1 MKQYLKNGVKLAA
14 AALVCALPFFATES
28 QAVPAFAR
36 QTGMV
41 CTTCHIGQDNV
52 PNFTRTARIFQMRGY
67 FTPVIRERIRGD
79 GQTIEGEPQY
89 GGDYL
94 SLNMMDFFS
103 ARFVSELAQQSK
115 SGSVKSD
122 VTSTPAARM
131 SMFFTG
137 PITDWLGLWTEIGYL
152 ANNSLNSVTVGQTG
166 PTNENTFAFD
176 EFRLATSRTINEN
189 SFIGMSIG
197 NEPGDVVSEF
207 LFPLGI
213 PRFFS
218 LGQGGVGKAMTMSTI
233 SFHAFLDD
241 QWWIQFAPNSGV
253 TNNSFSNGWQQYY
266 ALAWNPLRQTENDLW
281 LALEFSHGNDNA
293 SILTPNK
300 VSFICP
306 TSCPAG
312 VVDSSLSF
320 TNSLGG
326 RTIPGAPV
334 EVVKTFNTYSWR
346 IEHTAA
352 DRGPHSWVALIEG
365 NGTKQDYVSGASAKR
380 DLVGLYL
387 RYYYL
392 RTYGFYASWYH
403 DFKYEYTSPTGVKFD
418 AGSTNGSNLTLLW
431 SPAMN
436 FSVHWSFNFPQ
447 YNAPF
452 YQSPTAT
459 TPPPSQVKTSSW
471 NLGFEYNF

>member
-14 AALVCALPFFATES
+14 AAFVCALPFLATES

-67 FTPVIRERIRGD
+67 FTPTIRERIRGD

-94 SLNMMDFFS
+94 SVNMMDFFS
-103 ARFVSELAQQSK
+103 ARFVSELASQSK
-115 SGSVKSD
+115 RGDVKSD

-152 ANNSLNSVTVGQTG
+152 ANNSLNSVTVGNTG

-176 EFRLATSRTINEN
+176 EFRLATSRQINED

-207 LFPLGI
+207 VFPLGV

-218 LGQGGVGKAMTMSTI
+218 LGQGGVGKEATMSTL
-233 SFHAFLDD
+233 SLHGFFND
-241 QWWIQFAPNSGV
+241 QFWVQFAAQSGV
-253 TNNSFSNGWQQYY
+253 TNNSFSDGWQQYY
-266 ALAWNPLRQTENDLW
+266 AFAWNALRQTENDLW
-281 LALEFSHGNDNA
+281 LGLEYSHGNDNA
-293 SILTPNK
+293 SILTPTK
-300 VSFICP
+300 SSFICP
-306 TSCPAG
+306 TTCPAG
-312 VVDSSLSF
+312 VTDSTLSF
-320 TNSLGG
+320 SNTLGG
-326 RTIPGAPV
+326 RPVTGAPV
-334 EVVKTFNTYSWR
+334 EKVDSFNTYAWR

-352 DRGPHSWVALIEG
+352 DRGPHSWVAMIQG
-365 NGTKQDYVSGASAKR
+365 GGTKQDYVSGASAKR
-380 DLVGLYL
+380 DTVGVYL

-392 RTYGFYASWYH
+392 RTYGFYVSYYK
-403 DFKYEYTSPTGVKFD
+403 DFKYEYTSPSGERSDFGKTD
-418 AGSTNGSNLTLLW
+418 GSNITLLW

-436 FSVHWSFNFPQ
+436 FSVHLAYNLPQENAVFP
-447 YNAPF
+447 
-452 YQSPTAT
+452 SPTA
-459 TPPPSQVKTSSW
+459 PASVKSSSW

>member
-14 AALVCALPFFATES
+14 AALVCALPFLATES

-67 FTPVIRERIRGD
+67 FTPTIRERIRGD

-94 SLNMMDFFS
+94 SVNMMDFFS

-115 SGSVKSD
+115 VNGVKSD

-131 SMFFTG
+131 SLFFTG

-152 ANNSLNSVTVGQTG
+152 ANNSLNSVTVGNTG

-218 LGQGGVGKAMTMSTI
+218 LGQGGVGKEATMSTL
-233 SFHAFLDD
+233 SLHGFFDD
-241 QWWIQFAPNSGV
+241 QYWVQFAAQSGV

-266 ALAWNPLRQTENDLW
+266 AFGWNALRQTENDLW
-281 LALEFSHGNDNA
+281 LAIEYSHGNDNA

-300 VSFICP
+300 MSFICP
-306 TSCPAG
+306 TTCPAG
-312 VVDSSLSF
+312 VTDSSLSF
-320 TNSLGG
+320 TNTLGG
-326 RTIPGAPV
+326 RPVAGAPV
-334 EVVKTFNTYSWR
+334 EVVNSFNTYSWR

-365 NGTKQDYVSGASAKR
+365 NGTKQNYASGASARR
-380 DLVGLYL
+380 DLAGVYL

-392 RTYGFYASWYH
+392 RTYGFQASWYH
-403 DFKYEYTSPTGVKFD
+403 DFKYEYTGPTGAKTDF
-418 AGSTNGSNLTLLW
+418 GSTNGENLALLW

-436 FSVHWSFNFPQ
+436 FSVHLNFNFPQ
-447 YNAPF
+447 SNAIYYPNGSTG
-452 YQSPTAT
+452 Q
-459 TPPPSQVKTSSW
+459 PPPSAKTSSW

>member
-1 MKQYLKNGVKLAA
+1 MKQFLKNGVKLAA
-14 AALVCALPFFATES
+14 AAFVCALPFLATES

-67 FTPVIRERIRGD
+67 FTPTIRERIRGD

-94 SLNMMDFFS
+94 SVNMMDFLS

-115 SGSVKSD
+115 VNGNKSD

-131 SMFFTG
+131 SLFFTG

-152 ANNSLNSVTVGQTG
+152 ANNSINSVTVGNTG

-189 SFIGMSIG
+189 SFIGASIG

-218 LGQGGVGKAMTMSTI
+218 LGQGGVGKEMTMSTL
-233 SFHAFLDD
+233 SLHAFLND
-241 QWWIQFAPNSGV
+241 QFWVQFAAQSGV

-266 ALAWNPLRQTENDLW
+266 AFGWNALRQTENDLW
-281 LALEFSHGNDNA
+281 LAVEYSHGNDNA
-293 SILTPNK
+293 SILTPTK
-300 VSFICP
+300 SSFICP
-306 TSCPAG
+306 TTCPAG
-312 VVDSSLSF
+312 VTDSSLSF
-320 TNSLGG
+320 SNTLGG
-326 RTIPGAPV
+326 RPVAGAPIELV
-334 EVVKTFNTYSWR
+334 DKFDTYSWR

-352 DRGPHSWVALIEG
+352 DRGPHSWVAMIQG
-365 NGTKQDYVSGASAKR
+365 NGTKQDYKSGASAKH
-380 DLVGLYL
+380 DLVGVYL

-392 RTYGFYASWYH
+392 RTYGFQASYYK
-403 DFKYEYTSPTGVKFD
+403 DLKYEYTTPGGVTTDVGKHD
-418 AGSTNGSNLTLLW
+418 GSNLVLLW

-436 FSVHWSFNFPQ
+436 FSVHLNYNFPQ
-447 YNAPF
+447 SNSVYNANG
-452 YQSPTAT
+452 AT
-459 TPPPSQVKTSSW
+459 TTPISSSKVESW

>member
-1 MKQYLKNGVKLAA
+1 MKQFLKNGVKLAA
-14 AALVCALPFFATES
+14 TALVCALPFLATES

-67 FTPVIRERIRGD
+67 FTPTIRERIRGD

-94 SLNMMDFFS
+94 SVNMMDFFS

-152 ANNSLNSVTVGQTG
+152 ANNSLNSVSVGNTG

-176 EFRLATSRTINEN
+176 EFRLATSRTIGEN
-189 SFIGMSIG
+189 SFIGASIG

-218 LGQGGVGKAMTMSTI
+218 LGQGGVGKEATMSTL
-233 SFHAFLDD
+233 SLHAFLDD
-241 QWWIQFAPNSGV
+241 QFWVQFAAQSGV

-266 ALAWNPLRQTENDLW
+266 AFGWNALRQTENDLW
-281 LALEFSHGNDNA
+281 LAIEYSRGNDNA
-293 SILTPNK
+293 SILTPTK
-300 VSFICP
+300 MSFICP
-306 TSCPAG
+306 TTCPAG

-320 TNSLGG
+320 SNTLGG
-326 RTIPGAPV
+326 RPVQGAPIEKV
-334 EVVKTFNTYSWR
+334 DTFNTYSWR

-365 NGTKQDYVSGASAKR
+365 NGTKQNYVSGASAKR
-380 DLVGLYL
+380 DNVGLYL

-392 RTYGFYASWYH
+392 RTYGIQASWYH
-403 DFKYEYTSPTGVKFD
+403 DFTYEYTSPTGVKSDF
-418 AGSTNGSNLTLLW
+418 GSTNGSNLVFLW

-436 FSVHWSFNFPQ
+436 FSVHLNFNFPQ
-447 YNAPF
+447 NNAVF
-452 YQSPTAT
+452 TEGVAS
-459 TPPPSQVKTSSW
+459 PPSPVKSSSW
-471 NLGFEYNF
+471 NFGFEYNF

>member
-14 AALVCALPFFATES
+14 AAFVCALPFLATES

-67 FTPVIRERIRGD
+67 FTPTIRERIRGD

-94 SLNMMDFFS
+94 SVNMMDFFS

-115 SGSVKSD
+115 VNGVKSD

-152 ANNSLNSVTVGQTG
+152 ANNSLNSVTVGNTG

-176 EFRLATSRTINEN
+176 EFRLATSRTINED
-189 SFIGMSIG
+189 SFIGASIG

-218 LGQGGVGKAMTMSTI
+218 LGQGGVGKEATMSTL
-233 SFHAFLDD
+233 SLHAFLND
-241 QWWIQFAPNSGV
+241 QFWVQFAAQSGV

-266 ALAWNPLRQTENDLW
+266 AFGWNALRQTENDLW
-281 LALEFSHGNDNA
+281 LAIEYSHGNDNA
-293 SILTPNK
+293 SILTPTK
-300 VSFICP
+300 SSFICP
-306 TSCPAG
+306 TTCPAG
-312 VVDSSLSF
+312 VTDSSLSF
-320 TNSLGG
+320 TNTLGG
-326 RTIPGAPV
+326 RPVAGAPV
-334 EVVKTFNTYSWR
+334 EIVDKFDTYSWR

-352 DRGPHSWVALIEG
+352 DRGPHSWVAMIQG
-365 NGTKQDYVSGASAKR
+365 NGTKQDYKSGASAKH
-380 DLVGLYL
+380 DLVGVYL

-392 RTYGFYASWYH
+392 RTYGFQASYYK
-403 DFKYEYTSPTGVKFD
+403 DLKYEYTTPGGVTTDVGKHD
-418 AGSTNGSNLTLLW
+418 GSNLVLLW

-436 FSVHWSFNFPQ
+436 FSVHLNYNFPQ
-447 YNAPF
+447 SNSVYNANG
-452 YQSPTAT
+452 AT
-459 TPPPSQVKTSSW
+459 TTPISSSKVESW

>member
-14 AALVCALPFFATES
+14 AALVCALPFLATES

-67 FTPVIRERIRGD
+67 FTPTIRERIRGD

-103 ARFVSELAQQSK
+103 ARFVSELAQQTK
-115 SGSVKSD
+115 VNGVKSD

-131 SMFFTG
+131 SLFFTG

-152 ANNSLNSVTVGQTG
+152 ANNSINSVTVGNTG

-176 EFRLATSRTINEN
+176 EFRLATSRQINEN

-197 NEPGDVVSEF
+197 NEPGDVVTEF
-207 LFPLGI
+207 VFPLGV

-241 QWWIQFAPNSGV
+241 QWWIQFAPQSGV
-253 TNNSFSNGWQQYY
+253 TNNSFSDGWQQYY
-266 ALAWNPLRQTENDLW
+266 AFAWNPWRQTENDLW
-281 LALEFSHGNDNA
+281 LGFEYSHGNDNA
-293 SILTPNK
+293 SILTPTK
-300 VSFICP
+300 SSFICP
-306 TSCPAG
+306 TTCPAG
-312 VVDSSLSF
+312 VTDSSLSF
-320 TNSLGG
+320 TNTLGG
-326 RTIPGAPV
+326 RPVAGAPIEKV
-334 EVVKTFNTYSWR
+334 DTFNTYSWR

-352 DRGPHSWVALIEG
+352 DRGPHSWVAMIQG
-365 NGTKQDYVSGASAKR
+365 NGTKQNYISGASAKR
-380 DLVGLYL
+380 DLIGVYL

-392 RTYGFYASWYH
+392 RTYGFYASYYK
-403 DFKYEYTSPTGVKFD
+403 DFKYEYTSPAGVKTDF
-418 AGSTNGSNLTLLW
+418 GKTNGSNVTALW

-436 FSVHWSFNFPQ
+436 FSVHLSYNFPQ
-447 YNAPF
+447 SGAVYNVEGATSNPI
-452 YQSPTAT
+452 SP
-459 TPPPSQVKTSSW
+459 SKVSSW

>member
-1 MKQYLKNGVKLAA
+1 MKQFLKNGVKLAT
-14 AALVCALPFFATES
+14 AALVCALPFLATES

-67 FTPVIRERIRGD
+67 FTPTIRERIRGD

-94 SLNMMDFFS
+94 SVNMMDFFS

-115 SGSVKSD
+115 TGSNKSD

-152 ANNSLNSVTVGQTG
+152 ANNSLNSVTVGNTG

-176 EFRLATSRTINEN
+176 EFRLATSRTINED

-218 LGQGGVGKAMTMSTI
+218 LGQGGVGKEATMSTL
-233 SFHAFLDD
+233 SLHGFFSD
-241 QWWIQFAPNSGV
+241 QFWVQFAAQSGV

-266 ALAWNPLRQTENDLW
+266 AFGWNALRQTENDLW
-281 LALEFSHGNDNA
+281 LAIEYSHGNDNA

-300 VSFICP
+300 MSFICP
-306 TSCPAG
+306 TTCPAG
-312 VVDSSLSF
+312 VVDTSLSF
-320 TNSLGG
+320 TNTLGG
-326 RTIPGAPV
+326 RPVSGAPIEIV
-334 EVVKTFNTYSWR
+334 NTFNTYSWR

-380 DLVGLYL
+380 DLVGVYL

-392 RTYGFYASWYH
+392 RTYGFQASYYH
-403 DFKYEYTSPTGVKFD
+403 DLKYEYTSPNGTKSDFGKTD
-418 AGSTNGSNLTLLW
+418 GTNIALLW

-436 FSVHWSFNFPQ
+436 FSVHLNFNLPQENAVFP
-447 YNAPF
+447 
-452 YQSPTAT
+452 SPTA
-459 TPPPSQVKTSSW
+459 PAQVKSSSW

>member
-1 MKQYLKNGVKLAA
+1 MKQYLKNGVKLAT
-14 AALVCALPFFATES
+14 AALVCALPFLATES

-67 FTPVIRERIRGD
+67 FTPTIRERIRGD

-94 SLNMMDFFS
+94 SVNMMDFFS

-115 SGSVKSD
+115 VNGVKSD

-152 ANNSLNSVTVGQTG
+152 ANNSINSVTVGNTG

-176 EFRLATSRTINEN
+176 EFRLATSRQINEN
-189 SFIGMSIG
+189 SFIGASIG
-197 NEPGDVVSEF
+197 NEPGDVVTEF
-207 LFPLGI
+207 VFPIGV

-218 LGQGGVGKAMTMSTI
+218 LGQGGVGKAATMSTL
-233 SFHAFLDD
+233 SLHGFFND
-241 QWWIQFAPNSGV
+241 QFWAQFAAQSGV

-266 ALAWNPLRQTENDLW
+266 SFAWNALRQTENDLW
-281 LALEFSHGNDNA
+281 LGVEYSHGNDNA
-293 SILTPNK
+293 SILTPTK
-300 VSFICP
+300 SSFICP
-306 TSCPAG
+306 TTCPAG
-312 VVDSSLSF
+312 VTDSSLSF
-320 TNSLGG
+320 TNTLGG
-326 RTIPGAPV
+326 RPVAGAPV
-334 EVVKTFNTYSWR
+334 EVVDKFDTYSWR

-352 DRGPHSWVALIEG
+352 DRGPHSWVAMIQG
-365 NGTKQDYVSGASAKR
+365 NGTKQDYRSGASAKR
-380 DLVGLYL
+380 DIIGVYL

-392 RTYGFYASWYH
+392 RTYGFYASYYK
-403 DFKYEYTSPTGVKFD
+403 DFKYEYTSPSGQKTDFGKTD
-418 AGSTNGSNLTLLW
+418 GSNITLLW

-436 FSVHWSFNFPQ
+436 FSVHLAYNFPQ
-447 YNAPF
+447 ENAIYYP
-452 YQSPTAT
+452 SGSTG
-459 TPPPSQVKTSSW
+459 TPPASVKASSW

>member
-1 MKQYLKNGVKLAA
+1 MKQYLKNGVKLAT
-14 AALVCALPFFATES
+14 AALVCALPFLATES

-67 FTPVIRERIRGD
+67 FTPTIRERIRGD

-115 SGSVKSD
+115 VNGVKSD

-152 ANNSLNSVTVGQTG
+152 ANNSINSVTVGNTG

-176 EFRLATSRTINEN
+176 EFRLATSRQINEN
-189 SFIGMSIG
+189 SFIGASIG
-197 NEPGDVVSEF
+197 NEPGDVVTEF
-207 LFPLGI
+207 VFPIGV

-218 LGQGGVGKAMTMSTI
+218 LGQGGVGKAATMSTL
-233 SFHAFLDD
+233 SLHGFFND
-241 QWWIQFAPNSGV
+241 QFWAQFAAQSGV

-266 ALAWNPLRQTENDLW
+266 SFAWNALRQTENDLW
-281 LALEFSHGNDNA
+281 LGVEYSHGNDNA
-293 SILTPNK
+293 SILTPTK
-300 VSFICP
+300 SSFICP
-306 TSCPAG
+306 TTCPAG
-312 VVDSSLSF
+312 VTDSSLSF
-320 TNSLGG
+320 TNTLGG
-326 RTIPGAPV
+326 RPVAGAPV
-334 EVVKTFNTYSWR
+334 EVVDKFDTYSWR

-352 DRGPHSWVALIEG
+352 DRGPHSWVAMIQG
-365 NGTKQDYVSGASAKR
+365 NGTKQDYRSGASAKR
-380 DLVGLYL
+380 DIIGVYL

-392 RTYGFYASWYH
+392 RTYGFYASYYK
-403 DFKYEYTSPTGVKFD
+403 DFKYEYTSPSGQKTDFGKTD
-418 AGSTNGSNLTLLW
+418 GSNITLLW

-436 FSVHWSFNFPQ
+436 FSVHLAYNFPQ
-447 YNAPF
+447 ENAIYYP
-452 YQSPTAT
+452 SGSTG
-459 TPPPSQVKTSSW
+459 TPPASVKASSW

>member
-1 MKQYLKNGVKLAA
+1 MKQFLKNGVKLAA
-14 AALVCALPFFATES
+14 AAFVCALPFLATES

-67 FTPVIRERIRGD
+67 FTPTIRERIRGD

-115 SGSVKSD
+115 VNGVKSD

-152 ANNSLNSVTVGQTG
+152 ANNSINSVTVGNTG

-176 EFRLATSRTINEN
+176 EFRLATSRQINEN
-189 SFIGMSIG
+189 SFIGASIG
-197 NEPGDVVSEF
+197 NEPGDVVTEF
-207 LFPLGI
+207 VFPIGV

-218 LGQGGVGKAMTMSTI
+218 LGQGGVGKAATMSTL
-233 SFHAFLDD
+233 SLHGFFND
-241 QWWIQFAPNSGV
+241 QFWAQFAAQSGV

-266 ALAWNPLRQTENDLW
+266 SFAWNALRQTENDLW
-281 LALEFSHGNDNA
+281 LGVEYSHGNDNA
-293 SILTPNK
+293 SILTPTK
-300 VSFICP
+300 SSFICP
-306 TSCPAG
+306 TTCPAG
-312 VVDSSLSF
+312 VTDSSLSF
-320 TNSLGG
+320 TNTLGG
-326 RTIPGAPV
+326 RPVAGAPV
-334 EVVKTFNTYSWR
+334 EVVDKFDTYSWR

-352 DRGPHSWVALIEG
+352 DRGPHSWVAMIQG
-365 NGTKQDYVSGASAKR
+365 NGTKQDYRSGASAKR
-380 DLVGLYL
+380 DIIGVYL

-392 RTYGFYASWYH
+392 RTYGFYASYYK
-403 DFKYEYTSPTGVKFD
+403 DFKYEYTSPSGQKTDFGKTD
-418 AGSTNGSNLTLLW
+418 GSNITLLW

-436 FSVHWSFNFPQ
+436 FSVHLAYNFPQ
-447 YNAPF
+447 ENAIYYP
-452 YQSPTAT
+452 SGSTG
-459 TPPPSQVKTSSW
+459 TPPASVKASSW